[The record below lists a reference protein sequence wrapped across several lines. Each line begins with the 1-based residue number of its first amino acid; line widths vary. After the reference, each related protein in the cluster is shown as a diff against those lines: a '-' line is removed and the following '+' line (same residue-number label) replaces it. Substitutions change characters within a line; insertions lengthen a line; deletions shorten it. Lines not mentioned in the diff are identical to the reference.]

1 MSKILVIIGLI
12 MMTIGFSRIVHASDV
27 ITCEM
32 LDYKCEND
40 RLVVDDS
47 LNLEQINN
55 SLELPLKESYK
66 P

>member
-47 LNLEQINN
+47 LNLE
-55 SLELPLKESYK
+55 
-66 P
+66 